1 MADAPASTSS
11 KKQTLR
17 SSGKGKAPAVP
28 PLLESSARTPLPEAD
43 SGPRS
48 PEEFFSD
55 NEEADEE
62 PDLRTLILQLVKAQK
77 EQATQIRQLAQM
89 ASNRPV
95 RSVESTVSPARRRTT
110 TFANP
115 DPESDEE
122 RPRHD
127 RNPRLQTLSD
137 GTTQGPSLDAWLLQ
151 IQGEIRNHP
160 QHYPLLADQLLLMVR
175 FTEDPAQRHL
185 MARMKVNTRRPF
197 KDLDDAITT
206 LSRALGK
213 QNEDALADQAYHKL
227 TMEPNESFASFCT
240 EFLLQADQANIS
252 EDVRER
258 DLWFKV
264 TSKLRIALGPTRFQ
278 YNDFDSLSDALFHTD
293 LNIRFEEEQLREER
307 RTKHAT
313 KNIRTTSLPKP
324 HRTSNGRVQP
334 PLERG
339 ATPAIADRF
348 RNKTPGADA
357 DNSTVLC
364 YNCGNR
370 GHFAK
375 ACPEPKKLIA
385 ELKEMYGSDWEE
397 PDTEED
403 PLSENE

>member
-1 MADAPASTSS
+1 MADAPALTSP

-17 SSGKGKAPAVP
+17 SSGKGNAPAVP
-28 PLLESSARTPLPEAD
+28 PLSESSTRTLLPEVDTA
-43 SGPRS
+43 PRS

-55 NEEADEE
+55 KEDED
-62 PDLRTLILQLVKAQK
+62 PDLRTLIMELVKVQK
-77 EQATQIRQLAQM
+77 EQATQIRQLTQM
-89 ASNRPV
+89 ASDQPV
-95 RSVESTVSPARRRTT
+95 RSVEPSIGPSRRRTT
-110 TFANP
+110 TFVNL
-115 DPESDEE
+115 DPESEEE
-122 RPRHD
+122 RPRRD

-137 GTTQGPSLDAWLLQ
+137 GITQGPSLDAWLLQ
-151 IQGEIRNHP
+151 VKGEIRNHP
-160 QHYPLLADQLLLMVR
+160 QHYPLLDDQLLLMVR

-197 KDLDDAITT
+197 RDLDDAITT

-227 TMEPNESFASFCT
+227 TMEPSQPFASFVT
-240 EFLLQADQANIS
+240 EFLLCADQANIS

-278 YNDFDSLSDALFHTD
+278 YSDFNSLSEALFHTD
-293 LNIRFEEEQLREER
+293 LNIRFEEEQLREQR
-307 RTKHAT
+307 RVKYTP
-313 KNIRTTSLPKP
+313 KNVGTTSPLKP
-324 HRTSNGRVQP
+324 HRTPNGRVQP
-334 PLERG
+334 LLERG
-339 ATPAIADRF
+339 ATPVIADRS
-348 RNKTPGADA
+348 RSKTPGVDS

-375 ACPEPKKLIA
+375 TCPEPKKLTA
-385 ELKEMYGSDWEE
+385 ELKEIYGSDWEE
-397 PDTEED
+397 PESED
-403 PLSENE
+403 DPISENE